1 MALCLSRQSATVID
15 CGEIMNFFN
24 HNKREHQSAIMQQCV
39 VVYLNGN
46 GPLGLFRGYNVIIP
60 TPPAEMGMTEI
71 QELVREGLIEHIE
84 QYSGSSEALMSLV
97 PDIDFHFC
105 YGFTVVDGQA
115 LVMMNCDC
123 APAD

>member
-1 MALCLSRQSATVID
+1 MSDFLVIMFARTK
-15 CGEIMNFFN
+15 EMS
-24 HNKREHQSAIMQQCV
+24 HSPVV
-39 VVYLNGN
+39 VVYFYGN
-46 GPLGLFRGYNVIIP
+46 GPFGLFRGYNVIIP

-97 PDIDFHFC
+97 PEIDFHFC